1 MKFTDRIRR
10 MIMSWDVYLI
20 RTKNTTKPYEQIADE
35 EIIPFTQKEVVDEI
49 VLLARELELQTADL
63 NTKFPHLRGSGWTIE
78 FCFYDKEPCDT
89 VELQVRGIHNPI
101 EVFTRLKK
109 DLRARIFDMHRGKY
123 IEEESESGFEDWKNF
138 TEKVINLVR

>member
-1 MKFTDRIRR
+1 M
-10 MIMSWDVYLI
+10 
-20 RTKNTTKPYEQIADE
+20 
-35 EIIPFTQKEVVDEI
+35 
-49 VLLARELELQTADL
+49 
-63 NTKFPHLRGSGWTIE
+63 
-78 FCFYDKEPCDT
+78 
-89 VELQVRGIHNPI
+89 RGIHNPI